1 MHFSEIQTHTNDTPR
16 LQFLL
21 LERNLKKG
29 FIRKILMIYRCL
41 QSPVII
47 FICQKL
53 FFSFCICLEIY
64 YTIMYYFCYPSNL
77 WIQEAWNPDDCVHNV
92 LSLVKKAFSSGFFPY
107 NAHARVDGSSHYY
120 YTALFFDDT
129 GCLCNFYVIRII
141 EKYKRLRIGYT
152 LYGKEWRM
160 NHEGVD
166 R

>member
-1 MHFSEIQTHTNDTPR
+1 MILQGFSS
-16 LQFLL
+16 FCW
-21 LERNLKKG
+21 KG
-29 FIRKILMIYRCL
+29 ISRRALFVRFWWFIAVYNHQWLF
-41 QSPVII
+41 I
-47 FICQKL
+47 FAKTY
-53 FFSFCICLEIY
+53 FSFCICIEIY

-77 WIQEAWNPDDCVHNV
+77 RIQEAWNPDDCVHNV

-120 YTALFFDDT
+120 YTALSFDDT
-129 GCLCNFYVIRII
+129 GCLCNFYVIGII
-141 EKYKRLRIGYT
+141 EKCKRLRIGYT